1 MIASSSVGRSNC
13 HLSESRPAIA
23 CRHVWRQVML
33 RKQAAEARKCAVL
46 RIESTFIAARG
57 LLSQGRSGLHLKV
70 DVSTSQLNLWTKHSS
85 IGKFW
90 SPVSFGGDAD
100 TGWVQQAGWCRP
112 GGDKIIPGHGLRL
125 ESIQLEP
132 DLEISRTVIIWFS
145 YISRYIAGYPSSK
158 EEHEIHSRMIFCRNS
173 W

>member
-1 MIASSSVGRSNC
+1 
-13 HLSESRPAIA
+13 
-23 CRHVWRQVML
+23 ML

-90 SPVSFGGDAD
+90 SPVSFAHGVGFSVGTQTPAEFSKQAGADQAETKLFQD
-100 TGWVQQAGWCRP
+100 TG
-112 GGDKIIPGHGLRL
+112 
-125 ESIQLEP
+125 
-132 DLEISRTVIIWFS
+132 
-145 YISRYIAGYPSSK
+145 
-158 EEHEIHSRMIFCRNS
+158 
-173 W
+173 